1 MYTISLDKK
10 FKRYA
15 IIKFLKRI
23 LALLKSHRVPTF
35 FLIVNMNSGNK
46 ISSFTKNLYHHLIE
60 DIQSYTQY
68 VENNNKLSD
77 EQLREYIDNFN
88 HNVIVGFF
96 F

>member
-23 LALLKSHRVPTF
+23 LALLKNHRVPTF
-35 FLIVNMNSGNK
+35 FLVVNMNSGNK

-60 DIQSYTQY
+60 DIRSYTQY